1 MSADDKYHD
10 HLREVP
16 LFAALDDDELDAVGL
31 TATELDFPA
40 GKVLIRQGERAH
52 EMFVVIDGTVE
63 VTRDGE
69 HVADVGPGGFVG
81 EMALL
86 VHGSRTSTVTASTD
100 VDVLHI
106 DGREF
111 GTLLARVP
119 TIAVKMLPVVAARV
133 VENSDHHYH

>member
-1 MSADDKYHD
+1 MAKKSHHE

-16 LFAALDDDELDAVGL
+16 LFASLDAKELDAVGL

-40 GKVLIRQGERAH
+40 GRVLMREGERAH
-52 EMFVVIDGTVE
+52 EMYVLVDGTVD
-63 VTRDGE
+63 VTQDGA

-86 VHGSRTSTVTASTD
+86 AHTGRNSTVTAKSD
-100 VDVLHI
+100 IVVLHI

-111 GTLLARVP
+111 STLLTRVP
-119 TIAVKMLPVVAARV
+119 TIAAKMLPIVAGRV
-133 VENSDHHYH
+133 VENSDHHSH